1 MESEN
6 TRINSKASAIS
17 DNVEG
22 NLIPVRLK
30 GLQDL
35 IECTKIRSNGS
46 LLNYLTEQDS
56 NFMPNKI
63 FVREDCIP
71 TLFGK

>member
-6 TRINSKASAIS
+6 TRIKSKASAIS
-17 DNVEG
+17 DNVES
-22 NLIPVRLK
+22 NLISVRLK
-30 GLQDL
+30 GLQNL

-71 TLFGK
+71 TLFEK

>member
-22 NLIPVRLK
+22 NLISVHLK

-71 TLFGK
+71 TFFEK